1 MDRFKLV
8 SPYKPMGD
16 QPEAIDSLTAGIE
29 NGRLTDPAALV
40 MQIVS
45 RLENAWLDHHSSVE
59 KEYLDDL
66 RRQLILEAID
76 RLWQE
81 HLYAMDNL
89 RSSMSLRVYAQKD
102 PLVEYKNEAFNI
114 FRDLM
119 SRIYRQT
126 AENLF
131 AQPEQQFA
139 SFEEMFNA
147 MPIEMQHQ
155 LMEQF
160 AQNPEMM
167 PEGMEMSFQEDAV
180 PEVEVQ
186 VPYYREEPKV
196 GRNDPCPCGSGKKY
210 KKCCGRE

>member
-1 MDRFKLV
+1 
-8 SPYKPMGD
+8 
-16 QPEAIDSLTAGIE
+16 
-29 NGRLTDPAALV
+29 
-40 MQIVS
+40 MQ
-45 RLENAWLDHHSSVE
+45 
-59 KEYLDDL
+59 
-66 RRQLILEAID
+66 
-76 RLWQE
+76 
-81 HLYAMDNL
+81 
-89 RSSMSLRVYAQKD
+89 
-102 PLVEYKNEAFNI
+102 
-114 FRDLM
+114 
-119 SRIYRQT
+119 QT

-167 PEGMEMSFQEDAV
+167 PEGMEMALPEDAA

-186 VPYYREEPKV
+186 IPYCREEPKV

-210 KKCCGRE
+210 KKCCGRD